1 MTIEGPDSSVILRYI
16 RNTASEEERV
26 QVDVWLEEDPEHE
39 QVLLQIARIYHVN
52 RTHERIVSRNSLQ
65 AYQKVE
71 KKIQARARRF
81 FLKRVSVYVAC
92 FLLGLLIPSLIYW
105 SKQEHGVVP
114 PQIVTLQ
121 ANAGMRAH
129 FNLPDGTVAHLN
141 SGSTLSYPLPYNK
154 NERRVELD
162 GEAYFNVA
170 HNPDQPFIVSVRDDR
185 MRVKVHG
192 TEFNVQAYEGE
203 RNVQT
208 TLVSG
213 SVDIEVMKHGQVS
226 RMVHL
231 NPSDKAVYDVG
242 KDKISISPVNTEFET
257 SWINGRLVFKNMS
270 LPEVLRRLS
279 HFYNVEFEVMDSEL
293 DSYRFTGTFNNRQL
307 PQILDYLRISSR
319 IDYSIQR
326 METDDSL
333 FEQREL
339 VVLSKVK

>member
-81 FLKRVSVYVAC
+81 FLKRVSVYAAC

-129 FNLPDGTVAHLN
+129 FNLPDGTVVYLN

-203 RNVQT
+203 RDVQT

-213 SVDIEVMKHGQVS
+213 SVDIEVMKNGQVS
-226 RMVHL
+226 RMAHL
-231 NPSDKAVYDVG
+231 NPSDKAVYDMG

-257 SWINGRLVFKNMS
+257 SWINGCLVFKNMP
-270 LPEVLRRLS
+270 LPEVLKKLS
-279 HFYNVEFEVMDSEL
+279 HFYNVEFEVMDPEL
-293 DSYRFTGTFNNRQL
+293 NSYRFTGTFNNRQL